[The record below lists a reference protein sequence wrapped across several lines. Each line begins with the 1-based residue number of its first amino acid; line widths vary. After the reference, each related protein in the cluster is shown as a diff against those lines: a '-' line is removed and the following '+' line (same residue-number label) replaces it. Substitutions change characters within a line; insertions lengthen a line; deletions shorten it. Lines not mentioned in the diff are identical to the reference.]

1 MRDILFICRLVTVFG
16 GEGGGKG
23 LGAWDLGLGTWD
35 LGLGTWDLG
44 LGVCCCGRERWFHVI
59 CFSQC
64 FVFDGFLSRE
74 TERCVLFLSAA

>member
-1 MRDILFICRLVTVFG
+1 MHRIFDNG
-16 GEGGGKG
+16 GSVDARCEIFCSYV
-23 LGAWDLGLGTWD
+23 D
-35 LGLGTWDLG
+35 
-44 LGVCCCGRERWFHVI
+44 WFHVI